1 MFENLPDFP
10 ILLAIGFV
18 VGTFGSLIGAG
29 GGFILVP
36 VLLLL
41 LPDREAKVITA
52 MSLTVVFFNAYSGSW
67 AYALRGRIDYFTGV
81 LFAVAGIPGAL
92 LGTWIVKLM
101 PRGVFDSVFA
111 ALLFGLGL
119 YLIVQPMRI
128 TASGEAAGKLQA
140 WDTPD
145 GRRMTLIGSIGSAY
159 LGLLSTLLGI
169 GGGILHVPFLV
180 RVLGFA
186 PHVATATSHFILA
199 WVTFV
204 GSLDH
209 YLRGELDDV
218 LGPTLYLALGVMM
231 GAPVGAAFSYWL
243 RGPGLIRLLAVAL
256 LLVGAR
262 LIWRLH
268 T

>member
-10 ILLAIGFV
+10 ILLGIGFL

-36 VLLLL
+36 ALLLL
-41 LPDREAKVITA
+41 FPDEKATVVTA

-67 AYALRGRIDYFTGV
+67 AYALRGRIDYPSGV

-92 LGTWIVKLM
+92 LGTWIVKML

-111 ALLFGLGL
+111 ALLLGLGV
-119 YLIVQPMRI
+119 YLIVQPLRI
-128 TASGEAAGKLQA
+128 AGSGEPAGKPEP
-140 WDTPD
+140 WDSAG
-145 GRRMTLIGSIGSAY
+145 GRRTMLIGSVGSAY

-180 RVLGFA
+180 RVLRFS

-199 WVTFV
+199 WVTCI
-204 GSLDH
+204 GSLEH
-209 YLRGELDDV
+209 YVSGELDNV
-218 LGPTLYLALGVMM
+218 LGPTAYLALGVMM

-256 LLVGAR
+256 MLVGAR
-262 LIWRLH
+262 LIWRLSV
-268 T
+268 